1 MIKGTQKLVSG
12 ETCEQSMLIEVDDVH
27 KQYVRH
33 KSTIEVLRGIHLRI
47 AAGEMVAV
55 VGPSGAGK
63 STLLHVMGGL
73 DRPSKGI
80 VRYGNVELLQLRDDQ
95 LADFRNRHIGYV
107 FQFHHLL
114 SEFSALENTMI
125 PALIQR
131 RGKREAQQEA
141 EELLIQVGL
150 GDRLHHRPGELSGGE
165 QQRVAV
171 ARALINKPDVVLA
184 DEPTGNLDR
193 GTGQAIQK
201 LLRWLS
207 EERKLTFVIVTHDRE
222 FAADMDR
229 SISLIDGKVLT
240 V

>member
-1 MIKGTQKLVSG
+1 MIKGTQKQVFSKA
-12 ETCEQSMLIEVDDVH
+12 CKKSMLIEIDDVY
-27 KQYVRH
+27 KQYIRH
-33 KSTIEVLRGIHLRI
+33 KSTIEVLCGVHLQI

-63 STLLHVMGGL
+63 STLLHIMGGL
-73 DRPSKGI
+73 DRPSSGA
-80 VRYGNVELLQLRDDQ
+80 VRYGDVELLQLRNDQ
-95 LADFRNRHIGYV
+95 LADFRNRHIGFV

-131 RGKREAQQEA
+131 RGKRETQREA
-141 EELLIQVGL
+141 EELLVQVGL
-150 GDRLHHRPGELSGGE
+150 SDRLHHRPGELSGGE

>member
-1 MIKGTQKLVSG
+1 MEGSRKA
-12 ETCEQSMLIEVDDVH
+12 MLIQVENVYKH
-27 KQYVRH
+27 YVQP
-33 KSTIEVLRGIHLRI
+33 KTTVEVLRGVQLAI
-47 AAGEMVAV
+47 AAREMVAI

-63 STLLHVMGGL
+63 STLLHLIGGL
-73 DRPSKGI
+73 DRPTQGSIRCCG
-80 VRYGNVELLQLRDDQ
+80 VELAHLQDRA
-95 LADFRNRHIGYV
+95 LADFRNRRIGFV

-114 SEFSALENTMI
+114 PEFSALENTMM

-131 RGKREAQQEA
+131 QARREAQRDA
-141 EELLIQVGL
+141 RHLLVSVDL

-193 GTGQAIQK
+193 ATGQAIQK
-201 LLRWLS
+201 LLRQLN
-207 EERKLTFVIVTHDRE
+207 EELGQTFVIVTHDRE
-222 FAADMDR
+222 FAAHMDR
-229 SISLIDGKVLT
+229 AISLVDGKVRA

>member
-1 MIKGTQKLVSG
+1 MIKGTQKVVSSKSRA
-12 ETCEQSMLIEVDDVH
+12 QSVLIQVDDVH

-33 KSTIEVLRGIHLRI
+33 KSTVEALRGIHLQI

-73 DRPSKGI
+73 DRPTKGT
-80 VRYGNVELLQLRDDQ
+80 VRYGDVELLQLRDDQ
-95 LADFRNRHIGYV
+95 LAEFRNRHIGFV

-114 SEFSALENTMI
+114 AEFSALENTMI
-125 PALIQR
+125 PALIQH
-131 RGKREAQQEA
+131 RGKRKAQQEA
-141 EELLIQVGL
+141 GELLAQVGL
-150 GDRLHHRPGELSGGE
+150 GNRLHHRPGELSGGE

-193 GTGQAIQK
+193 STGQAIQK
-201 LLRWLS
+201 LLRRLS

-229 SISLIDGKVLT
+229 SISLIDGKVHT

>member
-1 MIKGTQKLVSG
+1 MEGSRKA
-12 ETCEQSMLIEVDDVH
+12 MLIQVEDVYKH
-27 KQYVRH
+27 YVQP
-33 KSTIEVLRGIHLRI
+33 KTTVEVLRDVHLAI
-47 AAGEMVAV
+47 AAQEMVAI

-63 STLLHVMGGL
+63 STLLHLIGGL
-73 DRPSKGI
+73 DRPTQGSIRCCGE
-80 VRYGNVELLQLRDDQ
+80 ELGHLHDRA
-95 LADFRNRHIGYV
+95 LADFRNRRIGFV

-114 SEFSALENTMI
+114 PEFSALENTVM

-131 RGKREAQQEA
+131 RAKREAQRDA
-141 EELLIQVGL
+141 RHLLVSVGL

-193 GTGQAIQK
+193 ATGQAIQK
-201 LLRWLS
+201 LLRQLN
-207 EERKLTFVIVTHDRE
+207 EELGQTFVIVTHDRE
-222 FAADMDR
+222 FAAHMDR
-229 SISLIDGKVLT
+229 AISLVDGKVSA

>member
-1 MIKGTQKLVSG
+1 LKLIHAENVYKHYMRQQ
-12 ETCEQSMLIEVDDVH
+12 TRV
-27 KQYVRH
+27 
-33 KSTIEVLRGIHLRI
+33 EVLQGVQMEI

-63 STLLHVMGGL
+63 STLLHLLGGL
-73 DRPSKGI
+73 DRPSSGVI
-80 VRYGNVELLQLRDDQ
+80 CYNGVPLYDLRDEQ
-95 LADFRNRHIGYV
+95 LADFRNRQIGFV

-114 SEFSALENTMI
+114 PEFSALENAMM

-131 RGKREAQQEA
+131 RAKHKAREEAQQ
-141 EELLIQVGL
+141 LLMRVGL

-171 ARALINKPDVVLA
+171 ARALVNAPSVVFA

-193 GTGQAIQK
+193 TMSRSLQQ
-201 LLRWLS
+201 LLRQLNQ
-207 EERKLTFVIVTHDRE
+207 ERRQTFVIVTHDRE
-222 FAADMDR
+222 FAAQMDR
-229 SISLIDGKVLT
+229 VVSLMDGKVSA